1 MLLPGIALSLLT
13 GLEVVLYS
21 SAGIV
26 APIIV
31 GLVGAHA
38 RNLDNNGVFCS
49 LVACPTTRNRV
60 TTHKS
65 LPV

>member
-1 MLLPGIALSLLT
+1 MLMPGIALSLLT

-31 GLVGAHA
+31 GLAGAHA
-38 RNLDNNGVFCS
+38 RNLDNNGGVLFTGCVS
-49 LVACPTTRNRV
+49 HDTQPG
-60 TTHKS
+60 HHS
-65 LPV
+65 